1 MKRNFIL
8 AFSLFASL
16 SLAAQN
22 TEIKSS
28 LDSTFQDPFSLD
40 QLVVT
45 ATRTHKKLKDV
56 PVITQVITAKQIEER
71 GISTIQDLLT
81 QEVPG
86 INFHEVGFG
95 TSIDLQGLGSKHILF
110 LIDGERIA
118 GENGGNI
125 DYSRINMY
133 NVDRI
138 EIVKGASSALYGS
151 QAMGGVINVITKKV
165 KNKIEV
171 NGGVRYA
178 QNNQTNYHHVDK
190 DDFYHKAKKNVD
202 KPNLNTNLSVGAKLG
217 GFSTQT
223 DFLYKSAD
231 AYQLYDKKGYTKY
244 FPEYDITV
252 DVPLDESPYSISG
265 YEDIQVSEKLGY
277 KFNDKFKVSLHGTFY
292 QLNKYDFNFD
302 NVFEQSKDF
311 SYGGNLEYKFNENS
325 ILSAS
330 VHADDYKRANKF
342 EKMSGSDLIYKNRVI
357 QPRLMYTNSMLKD
370 QVISA
375 GLEYYRESLYGDKF
389 DTEDYYEGQKY
400 MTKSQWYGTFFVQD
414 DYTINKQFSVIAG
427 LRGDYHEKYGTNVT
441 PKVSFMFKKVP
452 FTVRLNYAR
461 GYRSPTIKE
470 LYMNWDHLGMFQII
484 GNSELDPESNHYV
497 SLSGE
502 YSNRW
507 ININVNVYGNWF
519 KDKIEGL
526 WKDGEYTDE
535 NGVTKERDELHYINV
550 GKSHLAGV
558 EAMCKIKVCRNLFLH
573 GSYNYLYTSKDENG
587 VRLSSSAPHS
597 GMVRAEFKTFVNKF
611 QTTVNLTGNITGAK
625 DFHVLDDVMVDG
637 VEKEGYYKMHLG
649 AYSMWNLT
657 VAQQIFKNFRITL
670 GIDNVFDYEPDM
682 LSFNSSSSPGRIF
695 FTACNFS
702 F

>member
-1 MKRNFIL
+1 MKRNFL
-8 AFSLFASL
+8 LVC
-16 SLAAQN
+16 SLACCLMAEAQQ
-22 TEIKSS
+22 EHKSRI
-28 LDSTFQDPFSLD
+28 DSTYNDPFCLE
-40 QLVVT
+40 QFVVT
-45 ATRTHKKLKDV
+45 ATRTQKKLKDV

-133 NVDRI
+133 NVERI

-165 KNKIEV
+165 KKKIEV
-171 NGGVRYA
+171 SGGVRYA
-178 QNNQTNYHHVDK
+178 QNNQTNYRNIDK
-190 DDFYHKAKKNVD
+190 DDYYKKAKENVD
-202 KPNLNTNLSVGAKLG
+202 KPNLNTNLSVGAKVG
-217 GFSTQT
+217 GFSSVT

-244 FPEYDITV
+244 FPEYNITV
-252 DVPLDESPYSISG
+252 DVPLDKSPYSISG
-265 YEDIQVSEKLGY
+265 YEDYQISEKMGY
-277 KFNDKFKVSLHGTFY
+277 KFSDKFKVNLHGSYY

-302 NVFEQSKDF
+302 NVYEQSKDF
-311 SYGGNLEYKFNENS
+311 SYGGGMEYKFNENS

-330 VHADDYKRANKF
+330 FHADNYKSADKF
-342 EKMSGSDLIYKNRVI
+342 EKKSGSNLIYKNSVI
-357 QPRLMYTNSMLKD
+357 QPRLMYVNSMLDK

-375 GLEYYRESLYGDKF
+375 GLEYYKESLYGDKF
-389 DTEDYYEGQKY
+389 ETEDYYKDQKY
-400 MTKSQWYGTFFVQD
+400 MTKSQWYATFFVQD
-414 DYTINKQFSVIAG
+414 DYTINKKFSLIAG

-441 PKVSFMFKKVP
+441 PKLSFMYKHSP
-452 FTVRLNYAR
+452 FTLRLNYAR

-484 GNSELDPESNHYV
+484 GNSELDPESNNYV

-502 YSNRW
+502 YSNCW
-507 ININVNVYGNWF
+507 INLNVNVYGNWF

-526 WKDGEYTDE
+526 WTEGEYVDAE
-535 NGVTKERDELHYINV
+535 GVTKKRDELHYVNV

-611 QTTVNLTGNITGAK
+611 QTVVNLTGNITGSK
-625 DFHVLDDVMVDG
+625 DFDVLDDVEVNG
-637 VEKEGYYKMHLG
+637 EEKESYYKVHLG
-649 AYSMWNLT
+649 AYSMWNLN
-657 VAQQIFKNFRITL
+657 VSQYLFKNFRLTL
-670 GIDNVFDYEPDM
+670 GIDNLFDYEPDR

-695 FTACNFS
+695 FTAFNFT